1 MSFLCLLMRHA
12 HLYLHYQ
19 KTDRFHRGT
28 QNHVDPPI
36 FHVLYSLL
44 EMVGGGAP
52 LCFDLVL
59 VIFAP

>member
-1 MSFLCLLMRHA
+1 MDNHFETFFMGS
-12 HLYLHYQ
+12 LH
-19 KTDRFHRGT
+19 T

-36 FHVLYSLL
+36 FPLLYSLL

-59 VIFAP
+59 VIFVP